1 MPRNPDV
8 SSAVC
13 SPSSLHRRS
22 TLVTNGR
29 WIKGSPPES
38 VTPPCMILSAAAR
51 RAMRSISLSRVV
63 SRPSDSRQVSGLW
76 QY

>member
-1 MPRNPDV
+1 M

-13 SPSSLHRRS
+13 SPSSLQRCS

-29 WIKGSPPES
+29 CIKGSPPES

-51 RAMRSISLSRVV
+51 RAMRSVSLSRVV
-63 SRPSDSRQVSGLW
+63 SRPSGICQVSGLW